1 MFFFG
6 GGGLFFCT
14 CVIEKDDSF
23 CTSSREETSPGRCS
37 FFLKPCYL
45 PGDLNGANLSAQ
57 AKRQLAQRPKISP
70 HVMQRNQSAQI
81 LTISCASILWISA
94 IIAPHV
100 DTRRRAQIDVFV
112 RVAAAAAAA
121 GFHTLT
127 GVCFCRPLTN
137 LRLNGVAP
145 TCSDVLFKTLAG
157 SISQVLRS
165 VTVAFP

>member
-1 MFFFG
+1 
-6 GGGLFFCT
+6 
-14 CVIEKDDSF
+14 
-23 CTSSREETSPGRCS
+23 
-37 FFLKPCYL
+37 
-45 PGDLNGANLSAQ
+45 
-57 AKRQLAQRPKISP
+57 
-70 HVMQRNQSAQI
+70 MQRNQSAQI

-112 RVAAAAAAA
+112 RVAAA

-157 SISQVLRS
+157 SISRVLRS